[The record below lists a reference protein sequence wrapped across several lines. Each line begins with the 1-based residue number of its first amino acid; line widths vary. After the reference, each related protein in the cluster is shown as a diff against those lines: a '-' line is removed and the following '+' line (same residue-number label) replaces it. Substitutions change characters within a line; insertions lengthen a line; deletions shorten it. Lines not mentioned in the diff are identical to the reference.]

1 MKTKHILQLLPLLLL
16 MAGLAGCSM
25 EEIPSNEESK
35 EYNVSLKFNGE
46 ITTADQPLTRG
57 TATDDLIGVQVYQDG
72 EKYAHGL
79 FDNVEDI
86 NINLHSDHKYRFQVT
101 IIKDGKNIL
110 SYSYD
115 EDKYMEKNEGY
126 HRPFISYREY
136 DNPQSGISSYD
147 YCSTMVSNRFSYST
161 SGYQTGYLESGI
173 TKMKKDWNIH
183 NYPETDR
190 FYGELDNYT
199 PTVNGTVAI
208 DLKRTAF
215 GLKYEVSGIT
225 DGTVTVKINNT
236 SSTFFENTAITTDY
250 QSEEKIFTF
259 SDVYSAWLYADNYTE
274 SITVSAS
281 WARDVGITQNL
292 GSKTVQ
298 IKRNA
303 MNIIRIKL
311 GSVDYDGNIGIEVEE
326 ETDMNIENVTGTLE

>member
-1 MKTKHILQLLPLLLL
+1 MILQLTQQSKFKIMKTKHILQLLPLLLL

-72 EKYAHGL
+72 EKYTHGL

-101 IIKDGKNIL
+101 IVKDGKNKV
-110 SYSYD
+110 YSSCTNYSSSRYCYYD
-115 EDKYMEKNEGY
+115 PFSAINLDNEFIYTNYSVLPNFEDLDKGKTYTVDK
-126 HRPFISYREY
+126 
-136 DNPQSGISSYD
+136 
-147 YCSTMVSNRFSYST
+147 
-161 SGYQTGYLESGI
+161 QTF
-173 TKMKKDWNIH
+173 D
-183 NYPETDR
+183 YPETDR

-199 PTVNGTVAI
+199 PTANGTVAI

-236 SSTFFENTAITTDY
+236 SRTFFENTAITTDY

>member
-1 MKTKHILQLLPLLLL
+1 MKTKYILQILPLLFLV
-16 MAGLAGCSM
+16 AGLASCSK
-25 EEIPSNEESK
+25 EEETPTNEPK

-46 ITTADQPLTRG
+46 ITTADSPLTRG
-57 TATDDLIGVQVYQDG
+57 TATNDLIGVQVYQAG
-72 EKYAHGL
+72 ESYAYGL

-86 NINLHSDHKYRFQVT
+86 NINLFSDHKYKFVVT
-101 IIKDGKNIL
+101 VVKDGKNIV
-110 SYSYD
+110 SYGKDSRYQSG
-115 EDKYMEKNEGY
+115 GY
-126 HRPFISYREY
+126 GKPFISYGSY
-136 DNPQSGISSYD
+136 KSSSSSNVYTHG
-147 YCSTMVSNRFSYST
+147 YRSTLLENSFTYS
-161 SGYQTGYLESGI
+161 SAGYEDGTLESGR
-173 TKMKKDWNIH
+173 TSAMGETTE
-183 NYPETDR
+183 YPRVDR
-190 FYGELDNYT
+190 YYGEFDNYT
-199 PTVNGTVAI
+199 PTENGSVTI

-236 SSTFFENTAITTDY
+236 SRTFFENTAITTDY
-250 QSEEKIFTF
+250 QSEEEIFTF

-281 WARDVGITQNL
+281 WLRGVGITQDL

-311 GSVDYDGNIGIEVEE
+311 GAINYDGNIGIEVEE
-326 ETDMNIENVTGTLE
+326 ETDMDEETVTGTLE